1 MGRPGSCIRE
11 IAGGQRRAEVGF
23 ARFLR
28 NRAVTIAA
36 LSRAAASR
44 TAARVAGR
52 DVLAIQDTSEIIL
65 GGAKV
70 RAQGFGPLGK
80 GGNLGGVLL
89 HPVLTVDAQSG
100 ELLGLADV
108 SVWNRDKGK
117 VGWRADRSIGD
128 KESQRW
134 LNGARRAGEVLD
146 QAARITVVSDRESDI
161 YSDFAHKP
169 GNVEL
174 IVRAEHNR
182 RVEGGKLL
190 FDRADDLPE
199 AERLL
204 VDVPAAP
211 GRAARAATLAIR
223 FGAVTILRP
232 ESGMPTADIRA
243 LPRAIDL
250 RLVDIRELD
259 APVGVA
265 PIHWRLLTTHEVE
278 HIGRARLMLDLYR
291 RRWIIEEFFRTLK
304 SAGFQIEAAEIGD
317 PDAMM
322 KLVALAAIAAV
333 TVTQLARARDN
344 PSGQS
349 LEDAFDAADQPLIE
363 AICADYQG
371 PNPTRRQTNP
381 HPQGAMA
388 FATWVIARLGG
399 WTGYYGKPGPRVLNR
414 GLRKFHAIKYGASLV
429 SRNV

>member
-1 MGRPGSCIRE
+1 VARPGSCIRE

-36 LSRAAASR
+36 LSAAAASR

-52 DVLAIQDTSEIIL
+52 DILAIQDTSEIIL

-70 RAQGFGPLGK
+70 RGKGFGPVGK

-89 HPVLTVDAQSG
+89 HPVLAVDARSG
-100 ELLGLADV
+100 ELLGLVDV

-117 VGWRADRSIGD
+117 VGGRADRSIGD

-134 LNGARRAGEVLD
+134 QNGARRAGEVLG
-146 QAARITVVSDRESDI
+146 QAARITNVSDRESDI
-161 YSDFAHKP
+161 YGDFAHKP
-169 GNVEL
+169 DNVDL

-182 RVEGGKLL
+182 RIEGGKLL
-190 FDRADDLPE
+190 FDHADGLPE
-199 AERLL
+199 AEQLL
-204 VDVPAAP
+204 VDIPAAP
-211 GRAARAATLAIR
+211 GRAARKATLALR

-232 ESGMPTADIRA
+232 ESGMPAADIKA
-243 LPRAIDL
+243 LPKSIDL
-250 RLVDIRELD
+250 HLVDIRELA
-259 APVGVA
+259 APDGVE

-278 HIGRARLMLDLYR
+278 HVGRARLMLDIYR

-349 LEDAFDAADQPLIE
+349 LEDAFDAGDQPLIE
-363 AICADYQG
+363 AVCADYQG
-371 PNPTRRQTNP
+371 PNPTKRQTNP
-381 HPQGAMA
+381 HPKGTMA

-414 GLRKFHAIKYGASLV
+414 GLREFRAIKYGAILV
-429 SRNV
+429 NRNV